1 MLGTPSAYSQETK
14 SIPPSPVALVVKLG
28 MSEDGAVT
36 SEWIEAIR
44 QRHDEE
50 ALSAIQAIK
59 KRLSEEEALWAGLIK
74 RKVSTWLAM
83 IDSLQIPFQAITPPD
98 TVAIL
103 LGNLGGED
111 AFVYSDTTIC
121 FDLSKLHS
129 YYGSASTTANSGRID
144 RFFAHEFTHL
154 LHKAWRKKHGLK
166 LESPFEYALWECL
179 TEGLG
184 NYRSLSDKWILAGGK
199 LTQHAHEVLSRLQ
212 PIFIK
217 RLSAL
222 EHATA
227 AEAAPLLEGL
237 SMGPFDQKWGA
248 LTVALWLVQ
257 EARKASGEVLEL
269 MCGTGRVSLPLVEAG
284 VSLTCVD
291 SSPQMLNVLRQKLDA
306 RHLSANVQEMD
317 VCALAL
323 PQRFDLLFIPFHSFS
338 EILSP
343 DDQHTTLEHV
353 RDHLSDNGRFICTLH
368 NPVVRR
374 QSVDSQLRLVNSACF
389 PTSTPCW
396 CGSNRLMPV
405 MKRW

>member
-1 MLGTPSAYSQETK
+1 MNILLRNSITFFLTWECLALILGTTPAYSQETK
-14 SIPPSPVALVVKLG
+14 SIPAPPVAFVVKLG

-50 ALSAIQAIK
+50 ALAAILASK
-59 KRLSEEEALWAGLIK
+59 KRLSDEETLWAGLVK
-74 RKVSTWLAM
+74 RKVSTWLTM
-83 IDSLQIPFQAITPPD
+83 IDSLQILFQAVTPPD

-111 AFVYSDTTIC
+111 AFVYSHATIC

-129 YYGSASTTANSGRID
+129 QYGSASTTANSGRIG

-154 LHKAWRKKHGLK
+154 LHKAWRKEHGLE

-199 LTQHAHEVLSRLQ
+199 LTPHAKAVLSRRQ
-212 PIFIK
+212 PIFVK

-227 AEAAPLLEGL
+227 EEAAPLLEGL

-248 LTVALWLVQ
+248 LTVALWLAQ
-257 EARKASGEVLEL
+257 EAKGDDHNLQKW
-269 MCGTGRVSLPLVEAG
+269 VEAG
-284 VSLTCVD
+284 PSG
-291 SSPQMLNVLRQKLDA
+291 VLILAQKYLPED
-306 RHLSANVQEMD
+306 LKGEM
-317 VCALAL
+317 AK
-323 PQRFDLLFIPFHSFS
+323 
-338 EILSP
+338 
-343 DDQHTTLEHV
+343 
-353 RDHLSDNGRFICTLH
+353 SDE
-368 NPVVRR
+368 
-374 QSVDSQLRLVNSACF
+374 Q
-389 PTSTPCW
+389 
-396 CGSNRLMPV
+396 
-405 MKRW
+405 